1 MAPGPTGQRWAN
13 FLRAMRDPLSFLQG
27 MQSVHGDVVRLD
39 DRLFLVSSPDGVQH
53 VLQDNHP
60 NYVKGDLYRRALRP
74 LLGNGLVVA
83 EGPEWKRQRRV
94 AQPSFSKSRHTFFGD
109 IITKRL
115 DQCRSDLQ
123 AAAQEG
129 RTIDLQHELV
139 RVTVEIVYRLIFSE
153 AMADRGEELVDALLA
168 CASEMSLVRVFSPV
182 PLPDW
187 LPTPSNMRLWK
198 GLRVLDAFIYQTI
211 TARRQGPD
219 SAGDLLSQYL
229 SAIYEDTGAP
239 LSDRAVRDEMMT
251 LLMAGHETTGVSLT
265 WLLYLLTRNTDVR
278 ERVTTEID
286 TVLGGRPPEITDLE
300 SLPFTGMAIR
310 EGLRLY
316 PPTWGVMRRAVK
328 DDVVGGYHVPAG
340 SGVLIS
346 AFVVHRSASVWE
358 DPLRFDPERFSPER
372 FEGRHRFAWFPFGA
386 GPRQCVGMGLALLE
400 LPLVLVTLLQS
411 FDFDLVSGRRSIP
424 LLTSRCSLT
433 AQ

>member
-1 MAPGPTGQRWAN
+1 MHLFTGPSQRGAT
-13 FLRAMRDPLSFLQG
+13 
-27 MQSVHGDVVRLD
+27 
-39 DRLFLVSSPDGVQH
+39 VQI
-53 VLQDNHP
+53 
-60 NYVKGDLYRRALRP
+60 G
-74 LLGNGLVVA
+74 
-83 EGPEWKRQRRV
+83 
-94 AQPSFSKSRHTFFGD
+94 
-109 IITKRL
+109 
-115 DQCRSDLQ
+115 
-123 AAAQEG
+123 
-129 RTIDLQHELV
+129 
-139 RVTVEIVYRLIFSE
+139 
-153 AMADRGEELVDALLA
+153 
-168 CASEMSLVRVFSPV
+168 
-182 PLPDW
+182 
-187 LPTPSNMRLWK
+187 
-198 GLRVLDAFIYQTI
+198 
-211 TARRQGPD
+211 
-219 SAGDLLSQYL
+219 AGHLLSQYL

-265 WLLYLLTRNTDVR
+265 WLLYLLTRNADVR
-278 ERVTTEID
+278 ERVTAEID

-358 DPLRFDPERFSPER
+358 DPLRFDPERFSPKR

-400 LPLVLVTLLQS
+400 LPLILVTLLQS
-411 FDFDLVSGRRSIP
+411 FDFDLVSGAGGPSVSSHR
-424 LLTSRCSLT
+424 
-433 AQ
+433 AQPDRAVKVRLKVRPGMG